1 MRSVLP
7 LGNRSFFSPT
17 FLSEVFGLNEDLS
30 CDKDVVSSGGSFL
43 FCRECN
49 VSADLSPSLFAV
61 PSTGLLTVAVNAF
74 RFSVPLKKKELPMQL
89 PSLPIQASKRML
101 SFSVFE
107 RLLDP
112 PLVSLFAYDNTPL

>member
-61 PSTGLLTVAVNAF
+61 SSTGLLAVVVNAF
-74 RFSVPLKKKELPMQL
+74 RFRVPLKKKRTANAIAIP
-89 PSLPIQASKRML
+89 PNTGIQTDALFFRFRKTFGS
-101 SFSVFE
+101 SFGISFRV
-107 RLLDP
+107 R
-112 PLVSLFAYDNTPL
+112 